1 MADVSLSNIVSNTDT
16 EVSLSNLRSGNGS
29 NRSNIKRMEIAYGST
44 SIKFAINPED
54 YNQKEPNRATLTQT
68 KGGAWIDAWGA
79 GIVEFTLKGIT
90 GVSGRKISTTTETL
104 TQLNTTTANLNGD
117 SGVDTGYQ
125 RWKQLR
131 DLFRSV
137 FNAIKDGEEVTELI
151 RFYNYTDNEYW
162 YCYPTQNGIELYRS
176 KARPHVYQYTI
187 SLWGIRKIGEPETSV
202 GVIGNPDKEGATTEI
217 DTSTEKNTE
226 NAENTENSTDNNS
239 TTTKETKT
247 EVSGGSVYRTASA
260 ALNTEADVTTIT
272 NTRTKTNY
280 VLRNQSHSLAQLI
293 EPLIGGYEGKIA
305 PVTGYYTAKELK
317 INDAGVVYNVQGF
330 KGKDLLKEGEKSNF
344 LIEEII
350 FGNVV
355 SIETYNMWKRMLQYD
370 PNILSPEYT
379 YPVGATPKERVIQA
393 IAKNRTYDST
403 IYDYIVQYK
412 PKYCLT
418 KTEINLLKTILL
430 ESMMVYIKL
439 EEMYNSQG
447 APEAT
452 ITSVGMRTLIKNIQA
467 VIMYFEYKSTD
478 VTKFYTQNV
487 SAELRQLES
496 LMMQVHTDVIIYL

>member
-1 MADVSLSNIVSNTDT
+1 MDT

-29 NRSNIKRMEIAYGST
+29 NRSNIKRMEIAYGNT

-104 TQLNTTTANLNGD
+104 TQLNTTAANLNGD

-202 GVIGNPDKEGATTEI
+202 GVVGNPYKEGATTEI
-217 DTSTEKNTE
+217 DTSTEE
-226 NAENTENSTDNNS
+226 NTDNNS

-247 EVSGGSVYRTASA
+247 EVSGGSTYRTASV
-260 ALNTEADVTTIT
+260 ALNTEADVTTLT

-293 EPLIGGYEGKIA
+293 APLIGGYEGKIA
-305 PVTGYYTAKELK
+305 PVTGYYTAEGLK
-317 INDAGVVYNVQGF
+317 INDAGVIYNVQGF

-355 SIETYNMWKRMLQYD
+355 SVETYNMWKRMLQYD
-370 PNILSPEYT
+370 PDILSPEYT

-412 PKYCLT
+412 PKYYLT
-418 KTEINLLKTILL
+418 KTE
-430 ESMMVYIKL
+430 
-439 EEMYNSQG
+439 
-447 APEAT
+447 
-452 ITSVGMRTLIKNIQA
+452 KNI
-467 VIMYFEYKSTD
+467 I
-478 VTKFYTQNV
+478 
-487 SAELRQLES
+487 
-496 LMMQVHTDVIIYL
+496 

>member
-1 MADVSLSNIVSNTDT
+1 MELSY
-16 EVSLSNLRSGNGS
+16 GN
-29 NRSNIKRMEIAYGST
+29 T

-90 GVSGRKISTTTETL
+90 GVSGRKVATKTETL
-104 TQLNTTTANLNGD
+104 SQLNTTATNLSGD

-137 FNAIKDGEEVTELI
+137 FQAIRDGEEVTELI
-151 RFYNYTDNEYW
+151 KFYNYTDNEYW

-187 SLWGIRKIGEPETSV
+187 NLWGIRKIGEPESST
-202 GVIGNPDKEGATTEI
+202 GVIGNPDKEGATVEV
-217 DTSTEKNTE
+217 DTTAEEQTDTEKPSE
-226 NAENTENSTDNNS
+226 GDNSS

-247 EVSGGSVYRTASA
+247 EVSGGSVYRTATA
-260 ALNTEADVTTIT
+260 ALNTEADVTTLT

-280 VLRNQSHSLAQLI
+280 VIRNQSHSLAQLI
-293 EPLIGGYEGKIA
+293 APFIGGYEGKIA
-305 PVTGYYTAKELK
+305 PVTGYYTAEGLK
-317 INDAGVVYNVQGF
+317 INDSGVVYNVQGF
-330 KGKDLLKEGEKSNF
+330 KGKDLLKEDEESNF
-344 LIEEII
+344 LLEEII

-355 SIETYNMWKRMLQYD
+355 SVETYKMWEQILQYSPD
-370 PNILSPEYT
+370 ILSPEYT

-412 PKYCLT
+412 PKYYLT
-418 KTEINLLKTILL
+418 KTEINMLKTVLL
-430 ESMMVYIKL
+430 ESMMVYTKL
-439 EEMYNSQG
+439 EEIYNSQG
-447 APEAT
+447 AIEAN
-452 ITSVGMRTLIKNIQA
+452 ITSTGMRTLIKNIQA
-467 VIMYFEYKSTD
+467 VIMYFEYNSTD
-478 VTKFYTQNV
+478 ITRFYTQNV

-496 LMMQVHTDVIIYL
+496 LMLQVHSDVVIYL

>member
-1 MADVSLSNIVSNTDT
+1 MANASLSSIVANNST
-16 EVSLSNLRSGNGS
+16 EVSLSNLKSGNGS
-29 NRSNIKRMEIAYGST
+29 NRSNIKRMEIAYGDT

-90 GVSGRKISTTTETL
+90 GVSGRKMATTTETL
-104 TQLNTTTANLNGD
+104 TQLNTTSANLNGD

-131 DLFRSV
+131 DLFRGV
-137 FNAIKDGEEVTELI
+137 FNSIKDGEEVTELI
-151 RFYNYTDNEYW
+151 RLYNYTDNEYW
-162 YCYPTQNGIELYRS
+162 YCYPTQSGIELYRS

-202 GVIGNPDKEGATTEI
+202 GVIGNPAKETTTTEI
-217 DTSTEKNTE
+217 DNSTEEDE
-226 NAENTENSTDNNS
+226 NNDNNS
-239 TTTKETKT
+239 TTTKEVKT
-247 EVSGGSVYRTASA
+247 EVSGGNIYRTASV
-260 ALNTEADVTTIT
+260 ALNTEADVTIIT

-293 EPLIGGYEGKIA
+293 APLIGGSEGKIA
-305 PVTGYYTAKELK
+305 PVTGYDTAKELK

-344 LIEEII
+344 LIEEIT

-355 SIETYNMWKRMLQYD
+355 SIETYDMWKRMLQYD
-370 PNILSPEYT
+370 PDILSPEYT

-403 IYDYIVQYK
+403 IYDYITQYK
-412 PKYCLT
+412 PKYYLT
-418 KTEINLLKTILL
+418 KSDINLLKTILL

-439 EEMYNSQG
+439 EKICNSHKFI
-447 APEAT
+447 EAL
-452 ITSVGMRTLIKNIQA
+452 ITPTGMRTLIKNIQA
-467 VIMYFEYKSTD
+467 VIMYFEYNSTD
-478 VTKFYTQNV
+478 VNKFYTQNI

-496 LMMQVHTDVIIYL
+496 LMLQVYADVVIYL